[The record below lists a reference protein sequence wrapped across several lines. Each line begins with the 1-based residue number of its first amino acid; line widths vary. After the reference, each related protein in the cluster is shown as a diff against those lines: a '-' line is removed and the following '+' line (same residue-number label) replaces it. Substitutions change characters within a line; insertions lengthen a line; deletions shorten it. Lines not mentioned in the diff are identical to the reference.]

1 MTACFDS
8 QPFWTELHARVA
20 TFDLLAHPFYQAWT
34 AGQLSAEDLRHYA
47 ADYYPHVA
55 AFPTYLS
62 ALHSRLPDGELRR
75 AVLRNLAEEEIEG
88 RAHSELW
95 LDFAEGMGA
104 VRDAVHQTAPSA
116 TTQELIDTFRE
127 IAAHR
132 SPLAA
137 LGAFYAYESQVAR
150 IAGLKADGLRNKY
163 SADAKTCA
171 YFSLHATWDVHHSRV
186 WADQID
192 ARMDAKDAEEIVT
205 AVENAA
211 QAMWNSLDG
220 IYQQCGYTCN

>member
-1 MTACFDS
+1 MNH
-8 QPFWTELHARVA
+8 PELWSRIEQ
-20 TFDLLAHPFYQAWT
+20 TISRYDLLQHPFYQAWT
-34 AGQLSAEDLRHYA
+34 AGTLSQGDLKHYA
-47 ADYYPHVA
+47 QEYFHQVA

-62 ALHSRLPDGELRR
+62 VLHSRLSDGPLRR
-75 AVLRNLAEEEIEG
+75 AVLENLCEEEIVG
-88 RAHSELW
+88 APHSELW

-104 VRDAVHQTAPSA
+104 ERDAVHQTAPSA

-192 ARMDAKDAEEIVT
+192 ARMDDKDAEEIVT